1 MQGNFFLLIPVLLP
15 VIAGV
20 ISMKIAERRTRN
32 VLNMTVLLATAAL
45 VIAVAF
51 IPGLDGDLTVF
62 HFHAGLDEDDIL
74 GGNAGQTEHD
84 LFDFIG
90 GDDFD
95 EDILGDGEDD
105 DEFDLDDI
113 MGAIEVDDSM
123 SNADLLHDTFDS
135 DDEI

>member
-1 MQGNFFLLIPVLLP
+1 MDGFSDDLGVFLFTADDPGGVHGILGPEFQVVFATVDALQGIFLADPDN
-15 VIAGV
+15 
-20 ISMKIAERRTRN
+20 SN
-32 VLNMTVLLATAAL
+32 
-45 VIAVAF
+45 
-51 IPGLDGDLTVF
+51 LTVF